1 MKGSINF
8 GAVYSSDFSFYI
20 IDTSGFTAPDD
31 DFETYEI
38 PGRSGDL
45 HISNGRKKNV
55 TVTYQC
61 IMECDDAMEEF
72 ISFRSKL
79 GTVSGY
85 QKLTESY
92 MPSYFWLAKF
102 KSIKAKTITPKQVLF
117 ELSFTCNPKLYLESG
132 ETEHAFTAAGTIENP
147 TANGAKPII
156 RIYGSGT
163 FTVGTIIGTINTAGT
178 EYIDIDTDTHQ
189 AFEGPTFRN
198 SNVTITQWGELIPG
212 VNDVTLGTGINKLTV
227 IPRWYA

>member
-1 MKGSINF
+1 MKGNLNF
-8 GAVYSSDFSFYI
+8 GAIYSSDFSFYI
-20 IDTSGFTAPDD
+20 LDPSGFTAPDD

-117 ELSFTCNPKLYLESG
+117 ELTFTCIPKLFLESG

-178 EYIDIDTDTHQ
+178 QYIDIDTDTHQ

>member
-1 MKGSINF
+1 MKGNLNF
-8 GAVYSSDFSFYI
+8 GAIYSSDFSFYI
-20 IDTSGFTAPDD
+20 LDPSGFNAPEEDYS
-31 DFETYEI
+31 TYEI

-55 TVTYQC
+55 TVTYTC
-61 IMECDDAMEEF
+61 IMECIEAMQEF
-72 ISFRSKL
+72 IELRSKL

-92 MPSYFWLAKF
+92 LPDYFWLAKF
-102 KSIKAKTITPKQVLF
+102 KSIKANTITPTKVVF
-117 ELSFTCNPKLYLESG
+117 ELSFTCIPKLFLESG

-163 FTVGTIIGTINTAGT
+163 FTVGTIIGTINTTGT
-178 EYIDIDTDTHQ
+178 QYIDIDTDTHQ

>member
-132 ETEHAFTAAGTIENP
+132 ETEHAFTAKGTIDNP

-156 RIYGSGT
+156 RIYGAGT
-163 FTVGTIIGTINTAGT
+163 FTVGTIIGMINTAGT

-212 VNDVTLGTGINKLTV
+212 VNDVTLGTGITKLTV
-227 IPRWYA
+227 IPRWFA

>member
-117 ELSFTCNPKLYLESG
+117 ELSFTCIPKLFLESG

-163 FTVGTIIGTINTAGT
+163 FTAGTIIGTINTAGT

-189 AFEGPTFRN
+189 AFEGPAFRN

-212 VNDVTLGTGINKLTV
+212 VNDVTLGTGITKLTV
-227 IPRWYA
+227 IPRWFA

>member
-117 ELSFTCNPKLYLESG
+117 ELSFTCIPKLFLESG
-132 ETEHAFTAAGTIENP
+132 EAQHAFTAAGTIENP

-178 EYIDIDTDTHQ
+178 QYIDIDTDTHQ

>member
-20 IDTSGFTAPDD
+20 LDPSGFNVPEEDYST
-31 DFETYEI
+31 FEI

-55 TVTYQC
+55 TVTYTC
-61 IMECDDAMEEF
+61 IMECINAMQEF
-72 ISFRSKL
+72 IELRSKL

-85 QKLTESY
+85 QKMIESY
-92 MPSYFWLAKF
+92 LPSYFWLAKF
-102 KSIKAKTITPKQVLF
+102 KSIKAKMITPSKVVF
-117 ELSFTCNPKLYLESG
+117 ELSFTCIPKLFLESG

-163 FTVGTIIGTINTAGT
+163 FTVGTIIGTINTSGT

-189 AFEGPTFRN
+189 AFEGPIFRN
-198 SNVTITQWGELIPG
+198 SNVTIMQWGELIPG

>member
-1 MKGSINF
+1 MKGNLNF
-8 GAVYSSDFSFYI
+8 GAIDSSEFSFYI
-20 IDTSGFTAPDD
+20 LNPSGFNAPEEDYS
-31 DFETYEI
+31 TYEV

-55 TVTYQC
+55 TLTYHC
-61 IMECDDAMEEF
+61 VMECVEAMQEF
-72 ISFRSKL
+72 IELRSKL

-92 MPSYFWLAKF
+92 LPSYFWLAKF
-102 KSIKAKTITPKQVLF
+102 KGIKANTITPTKAVF
-117 ELSFTCNPKLYLESG
+117 ELSFTCIPKLYLESG
-132 ETEHAFTAAGTIENP
+132 ETEQAFTASGTIDNP

-156 RIYGSGT
+156 RIYGAGT
-163 FTVGTIIGTINTAGT
+163 FTIGTIIGKINTAGI

-189 AFEGPTFRN
+189 AYEGPTFRN